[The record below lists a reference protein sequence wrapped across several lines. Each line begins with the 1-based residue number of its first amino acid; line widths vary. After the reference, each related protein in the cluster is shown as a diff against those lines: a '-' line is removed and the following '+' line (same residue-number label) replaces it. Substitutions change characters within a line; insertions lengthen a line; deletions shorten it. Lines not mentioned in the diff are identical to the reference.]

1 MANLKQ
7 FDINIIINKASRNK
21 EIQDM
26 ISGMLT
32 NEVPKEKQSNPLYYL
47 KVLFS

>member
-1 MANLKQ
+1 MWKEK
-7 FDINIIINKASRNK
+7 NKAAKNK

-32 NEVPKEKQSNPLYYL
+32 NQVPKEKLFNPLFYL
-47 KVLFS
+47 KILFSF